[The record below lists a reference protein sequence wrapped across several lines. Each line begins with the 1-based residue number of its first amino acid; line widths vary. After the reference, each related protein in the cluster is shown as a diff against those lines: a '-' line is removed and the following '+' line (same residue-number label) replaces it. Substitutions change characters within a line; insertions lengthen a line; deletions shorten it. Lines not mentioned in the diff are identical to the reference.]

1 MTKYLLL
8 FRGADFNEDGE
19 KIKAWDAYI
28 GRLARE
34 GKFISGLPF
43 GPSAKLIT
51 GVEKSVLDLNKGSES
66 VSAYIIIR
74 AASLEEAVECGK
86 SAPNLQSGGTVEVR
100 STIPPVQ

>member
-8 FRGADFNEDGE
+8 FRGGDINEDDE

-43 GPSAKLIT
+43 GPMAKLIM
-51 GVEKSVLDLNKGSES
+51 GSDKSVVDLNKGNDS
-66 VSAYIIIR
+66 VSAYIMIH
-74 AASLEEAVECGK
+74 AVSLEEAIEYGK
-86 SAPNLQSGGTVEVR
+86 SAPNLLNGGTVEVR

>member
-8 FRGADFNEDGE
+8 FRGGDINEDAE
-19 KIKAWDAYI
+19 KIKSWDAYI

-34 GKFISGLPF
+34 GKFVSGLPF
-43 GPSAKLIT
+43 GPMAKLIT
-51 GVEKSVLDLNKGSES
+51 GPDKSVVDLNKGNDS

-74 AASLEEAVECGK
+74 APSVEEAIECGK
-86 SAPNLQSGGTVEVR
+86 SAPNLLSGGTVEVR